1 MNDLGKMK
9 YIFKIKVIQ
18 DHKNR
23 KIMLFQATNI
33 DKFLVK
39 YVIQDSEKGLLPFKN
54 GMSFS

>member
-23 KIMLFQATNI
+23 KIMLFETTNI

-39 YVIQDSEKGLLPFKN
+39 YV
-54 GMSFS
+54 M

>member
-23 KIMLFQATNI
+23 KIMLFQTTNI

>member
-1 MNDLGKMK
+1 
-9 YIFKIKVIQ
+9 
-18 DHKNR
+18 
-23 KIMLFQATNI
+23 MLFQATNI